1 MTTPALSQEHLDLA
15 VIRMRD
21 HGALIGTGGSRCNTS
36 WGYSAQDGWYRDE
49 FDEGWQQRFPA
60 TEQEVRDQLARRPDD
75 TRKLLYY
82 AARKPLAEAMLRDD
96 HPAALAVLD
105 AALVYGDAP
114 EDDLLLRALI
124 SEGDADEA
132 TRAKLR
138 ALVEGQTLWH
148 LIMGATAWE
157 QSVTNGL
164 RGLRMLDHTL
174 SLIGPP
180 TPRYAD
186 DLRARFAEMAGDL
199 TAALALLETISQRPA
214 RYDDEHH
221 YTHKRI
227 AALRAKLAT

>member
-15 VIRMRD
+15 IIRMRD
-21 HGALIGTGGSRCNTS
+21 HGANIGTGGSRCNTT

-49 FDEGWQQRFPA
+49 FDEGWTRRFIIS
-60 TEQEVRDQLARRPDD
+60 EQEVLAQLKALPDQARA
-75 TRKLLYY
+75 LLYN
-82 AARKPLAEAMLRDD
+82 AERVVAVAAMLRDD
-96 HPAALAVLD
+96 HPAAIIALD
-105 AALVYGDAP
+105 AATAYAP
-114 EDDLLLRALI
+114 ASEEDQLLRALI
-124 SEGDADEA
+124 HTEPLDDAQ
-132 TRAKLR
+132 RAKLR

-164 RGLRMLDHTL
+164 RGLRMLDHAL

-180 TPRYAD
+180 PPQYAD

-199 TAALALLETISQRPA
+199 TAALVLLETISQRPA